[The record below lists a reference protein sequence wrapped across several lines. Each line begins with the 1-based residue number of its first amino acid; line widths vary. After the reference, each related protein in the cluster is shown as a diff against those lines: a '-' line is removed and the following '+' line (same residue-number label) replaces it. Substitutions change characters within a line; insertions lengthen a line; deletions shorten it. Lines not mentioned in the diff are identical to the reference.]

1 MMKKAY
7 MKPTTRIVELRQR
20 THILTGSN
28 FGVNNQLQATSN
40 PEEEVDEGW

>member
-1 MMKKAY
+1 MMKKEY
-7 MKPTTRIVELRQR
+7 MKPAMRIVELRQR

-28 FGVNNQLQATSN
+28 YGLNNQLQATSD